1 MPVVLAPRGIPR
13 PQIPSQAGLA
23 FPRGGLGP
31 RAEDCHKLDPRR
43 WPEHPIPTLLHDGRG
58 RRQKGQGHCRAPG
71 PRGKPLVTDLA
82 KLTPAIDDTPTQ
94 RYGPFVQGAGIHH
107 NPTPGP
113 AGSPHVLDDIRGD
126 LAPRQRQDP
135 CGAGGRAGPKDGP
148 KDRHCNVTL
157 SPACGLGA
165 VR

>member
-58 RRQKGQGHCRAPG
+58 RRQKGQGHRRAPG
-71 PRGKPLVTDLA
+71 PRGKPLVTSAWGRRRSLRA
-82 KLTPAIDDTPTQ
+82 LPHTTL
-94 RYGPFVQGAGIHH
+94 FV
-107 NPTPGP
+107 
-113 AGSPHVLDDIRGD
+113 
-126 LAPRQRQDP
+126 
-135 CGAGGRAGPKDGP
+135 K
-148 KDRHCNVTL
+148 
-157 SPACGLGA
+157 
-165 VR
+165 